1 MRRAI
6 GLPTVGEFGDVRTL
20 LELAVAAEEHGWE
33 GVQLWD
39 HVLYHE
45 PGWPVTSSTVTAA
58 AIAAATR
65 RLRIILTVVLPRRQV
80 QDVAQDTAAI
90 HTLCGGR
97 LILVPAIGSMDS
109 EYTEFGLDPDLRARG
124 RALDERLARLVEL
137 WERWNVPRIPIWCA
151 GRWPNR
157 AGLRRAA
164 RYDGAMP
171 TFAGLPSQNVPVDEF
186 AQAVSFVRE
195 IAAGPVEIAFEGATS
210 AATAAAQVAPYAAA
224 GATWWIEAFGWW
236 RGGCPAAR
244 SRIAA
249 GPPPVPGAVDTAS
262 AVAEDRPTGAERR
275 A

>member
-20 LELAVAAEEHGWE
+20 LDLAVAAEEHGWE

-39 HVLYHE
+39 HLLFHE

-90 HTLCGGR
+90 HALSDGR

-109 EYTEFGLDPDLRARG
+109 EYADFGLDPDLRARG

-171 TFAGLPSQNVPVDEF
+171 TFAGLPAQNVPVDEF

-195 IAAGPVEIAFEGATS
+195 LASGPVEIAFEGATS
-210 AATAAAQVAPYAAA
+210 ADTAAAQVAPYAAA

-236 RGGCPAAR
+236 RGGCPDAR
-244 SRIAA
+244 ARIAA
-249 GPPPVPGAVDTAS
+249 GPPPVT
-262 AVAEDRPTGAERR
+262 VAP
-275 A
+275 

>member
-20 LELAVAAEEHGWE
+20 LDLAVAADEHGWE

-39 HVLYHE
+39 HLLYHE
-45 PGWPVTSSTVTAA
+45 PGWPVASSTVTAA

-90 HTLCGGR
+90 HALSGGR
-97 LILVPAIGSMDS
+97 LIIVPAIGSMDS
-109 EYTEFGLDPDLRARG
+109 EYADFGLDPDLRARG

-171 TFAGLPSQNVPVDEF
+171 TFAGLPEQNVPVDEF

-195 IAAGPVEIAFEGATS
+195 IAPGPIEIAFEGATS
-210 AATAAAQVAPYAAA
+210 GATAAAQVAPYADA

-236 RGGCPAAR
+236 RGGCLDAR

-249 GPPPVPGAVDTAS
+249 GPPPVPGAVDASS
-262 AVAEDRPTGAERR
+262 AVADDRPAPAERR
-275 A
+275 T